1 MFSEVSDMYVDI
13 AQATE
18 YRAAVEQHGETFTS
32 ADEARSVLAEEITE
46 ADIEV
51 KNMFIALAKDDYDGV
66 ETAARLCIKESAQ
79 VLAVIKKIRLSDIKP
94 I

>member
-46 ADIEV
+46 TDIEV
-51 KNMFIALAKDDYDGV
+51 KNMFSALSRDDYDGV

-79 VLAVIKKIRLSDIKP
+79 VLAVIKKIRLSDI
-94 I
+94 